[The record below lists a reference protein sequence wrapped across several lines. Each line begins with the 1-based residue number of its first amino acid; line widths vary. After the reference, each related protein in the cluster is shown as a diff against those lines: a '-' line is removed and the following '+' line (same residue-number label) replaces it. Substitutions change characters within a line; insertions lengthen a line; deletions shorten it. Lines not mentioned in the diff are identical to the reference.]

1 MSEPE
6 PVMYRYV
13 VSVQLLRDLGADETE
28 HLTAT
33 GWDVQPRALTRRV
46 GAGSSGS
53 ALLAAH
59 ESVPG
64 PLRPY
69 VGERVHVVPDPTVTV
84 KED

>member
-1 MSEPE
+1 
-6 PVMYRYV
+6 MYRYV
-13 VSVQLLRDLGADETE
+13 VSVQLLREPDPEEVE
-28 HLTAT
+28 HLTAA
-33 GWDVQPRALTRRV
+33 GWDVRLRALTRRV
-46 GAGSSGS
+46 RAWSSGS

-69 VGERVHVVPDPTVTV
+69 MGERVHVVPDPTTTV

>member
-1 MSEPE
+1 
-6 PVMYRYV
+6 MYRYV
-13 VSVQLLRDLGADETE
+13 VSVQLLREPDPEQTE

-33 GWDVQPRALTRRV
+33 GWNVQPHTLTRRV
-46 GAGSSGS
+46 HAWSSGS

-69 VGERVHVVPDPTVTV
+69 VGERVHVVPEPTV